1 MLQIEE
7 NHKIYRNKDFFG
19 KIKENEFENNMELIH
34 SIKNMPVKCSISDPE
49 TDHESDYVMDFNV
62 YIDKGTGMIQVNPL
76 VPLNILY
83 ETQHNDSNGGV
94 WLQHHKEFKDFILK
108 NGQQNIIEFGAG
120 SGILSKMFL
129 ENNKDYNWTILDINT
144 DLLKSR
150 TDIRVIKGEIND
162 KLELSDEFDTFVHS
176 HLIEHLYNPEEFLE
190 LLAKKTK
197 HNSNHIFSLPNLKVW
212 LKKKH
217 SNTIFFEHSLFLE
230 EEYLDFLINK
240 NGFEIVEK
248 AFYKDHSIF
257 YFCKNRK
264 TNLLEHDIPPNRYSK
279 NAKRYKNY
287 VETIENYIDYIL
299 HSIKKDDHVFLF
311 GAHIFSQ
318 ILLKMGLEDTNIISI
333 LDNSPIKI
341 GKRLY
346 GFGHPIRSPEEISKY
361 KNPIVILHAGP
372 YQQEIKS
379 QLLKIN
385 KNVKILETKEQ

>member
-1 MLQIEE
+1 
-7 NHKIYRNKDFFG
+7 
-19 KIKENEFENNMELIH
+19 
-34 SIKNMPVKCSISDPE
+34 
-49 TDHESDYVMDFNV
+49 
-62 YIDKGTGMIQVNPL
+62 
-76 VPLNILY
+76 
-83 ETQHNDSNGGV
+83 
-94 WLQHHKEFKDFILK
+94 
-108 NGQQNIIEFGAG
+108 
-120 SGILSKMFL
+120 
-129 ENNKDYNWTILDINT
+129 
-144 DLLKSR
+144 
-150 TDIRVIKGEIND
+150 
-162 KLELSDEFDTFVHS
+162 
-176 HLIEHLYNPEEFLE
+176 
-190 LLAKKTK
+190 
-197 HNSNHIFSLPNLKVW
+197 
-212 LKKKH
+212 
-217 SNTIFFEHSLFLE
+217 LE
-230 EEYLDFLINK
+230 EEYLDFLLNK

-264 TNLLEHDIPPNRYSK
+264 TNLLEHDTPPNRYNK

-299 HSIKKDDHVFLF
+299 HNIKKDDHVFLF